1 MYKYKE
7 EIIKEGINVDD
18 FWNNL
23 VEGYIK
29 PENILTDNNKIEIL
43 KAAIEV
49 LSDWQEELEKD
60 GLINYY

>member
-29 PENILTDNNKIEIL
+29 PEKILIDNNKIEIL